1 MASQPLTPKGHS
13 EHAGLDRQL
22 EEIAWGILLIMIG
35 LLWFFPE
42 GMLPR
47 DTWLVGSAL
56 IILGLNLARYLSRL
70 RVNVLMTVLALIAL
84 AAGVGGIYGVH
95 LRLLPLLPILI
106 GAQLLIRPL
115 MLRISPR
122 RPPAAR
128 V

>member
-1 MASQPLTPKGHS
+1 VGNQGLTPKGEP

-22 EEIAWGILLIMIG
+22 EEIAWGILLVMIG

-47 DTWLVGSAL
+47 DIWLVGSAL

-70 RVNVLMTVLALIAL
+70 RVNVFMTVLGLIAL

-106 GAQLLIRPL
+106 GAQLLVRPL
-115 MLRISPR
+115 MRKISSR
-122 RPPAAR
+122 RPPTAQA
-128 V
+128 